1 MSVLLKTKL
10 EVLLKD
16 TSASLDVS
24 GFHEEIARAF
34 LAIGSCDDRELP
46 SPACA
51 ICDGRAFVSQPLKGS
66 ARFFLIKCKEKSS
79 SAPNITIEAL
89 IYADEEDPK
98 PEVCVREFC
107 GRTRKA
113 GAQTDKLCIQVQQEF
128 YVYPLIDGALSLP
141 DGSPFYFVAKREP
154 RFTPEKIRRVVLVF
168 MIGVACYVVGF
179 LLQAM
184 HRYEILSGILLNLV
198 AGAVVGVGVTLLY
211 ELLTGRETVSVGLN
225 DAVSREAERMR
236 SSRTAAT
243 IAEYKEATPIL
254 RRGGKAK
261 GDEQ

>member
-34 LAIGSCDDRELP
+34 LAIGSCDDMELP

-113 GAQTDKLCIQVQQEF
+113 GAQTDKLSIQVQQEF
-128 YVYPLIDGALSLP
+128 YVYPLIDGVPALP

-154 RFTPEKIRRVVLVF
+154 KFTSEKIRNGVLA
-168 MIGVACYVVGF
+168 ILTGVACYAIGF
-179 LLQAM
+179 LLQAN
-184 HRYEILSGILLNLV
+184 HLNEILSGILLNLV
-198 AGAVVGVGVTLLY
+198 AGAAVGVGITQFY
-211 ELLTGRETVSVGLN
+211 ELLTGKEAVSISLD
-225 DAVSREAERMR
+225 DAVSREAERMK
-236 SSRTAAT
+236 SSRTATT
-243 IAEYKEATPIL
+243 IAEYEGQTPKL
-254 RRGGKAK
+254 SHSRKAK
-261 GDEQ
+261 NYER